1 MSFVRS
7 VVFLSFL
14 IAGTLVTG
22 TWSCKS
28 PARRNP
34 ADITYENGAGKS
46 RTVKLP
52 DGSSVAMSARTVIR
66 ISQKF
71 GQTERDL
78 ELDGEAIFTVNGDAG
93 KPFIVHTRNLQIQV
107 LGTLFKVDAY
117 ASNAGEEVDVLSGKL
132 KVTKS
137 YHSDT
142 DNEPEIIGP
151 GEMVMI
157 NRDIDL
163 MEKEKLDSAEWKTLR
178 EKVQAMGT
186 PLGADSPVRDSSGSA
201 VGTPGSK

>member
-7 VVFLSFL
+7 VVFFSLL
-14 IAGTLVTG
+14 IAGTLLTG

-107 LGTLFKVDAY
+107 LGGGNQQGSLSGTLFKVDAY

-163 MEKEKLDSAEWKTLR
+163 MEKEKLDSAERKTLQ
-178 EKVQAMGT
+178 EKVQAMG
-186 PLGADSPVRDSSGSA
+186 V
-201 VGTPGSK
+201 K

>member
-1 MSFVRS
+1 MPLLFVTAVS
-7 VVFLSFL
+7 LS
-14 IAGTLVTG
+14 IAGLVVTG
-22 TWSCKS
+22 IWSCKG

-34 ADITYENGAGKS
+34 ADITYENGVGRS

-52 DGSSVAMSARTVIR
+52 DGSSVTMSAKTVVR

-78 ELDGEAIFTVNGDAG
+78 ELDGEAIFTVNGETG
-93 KPFIVHTRNLQIQV
+93 PPFIIHTRNLQIQV
-107 LGTLFKVDAY
+107 LGGGNRQDSSGFFFKVDAY

-142 DNEPEIIGP
+142 DNEPEIIGA

-163 MEKEKLDSAEWKTLR
+163 MEKEKLDSTEWRTLR
-178 EKVQAMGT
+178 EKVQGMGT
-186 PLGADSPVRDSSGSA
+186 
-201 VGTPGSK
+201 K